1 MTNFYCNNTRREFL
15 AASGSALAISMGG
28 LIPQVLLKA
37 ADADASAGPDNILVV
52 VQLSGGNDGLNTV
65 VPFDHDVYKANR
77 PKLAIDKTEVL
88 KINDQLGFHPAMR
101 GMADLLEGGK
111 LSVIQGVGYPNPNRS
126 HFESM
131 DIWHTCQR
139 KDQVRDA
146 GWLGKYLDGAAE
158 SDVPAIHFGFEKQP
172 FALAGRRVRV
182 PSIES
187 LESFQ
192 LKNVDDES
200 VVNALTKTVRTE
212 GNNLLDFVQ
221 TSAQSALRAS
231 ERIKGLK
238 KANRPSTPFPETR
251 LGEKLER
258 VAQLIAAKLPTRVYY
273 VELDGFD
280 THAKQDASHEGLL
293 RQFSGAVKAF
303 IDEMQ
308 NMGLA
313 DRVMVMAFSEFGRR
327 VEENASNG
335 TDHGTAGPVFLAGS
349 QVKPGLIGE
358 LPNLNNLKNGDLEH
372 HTDFRQVYACVLENW
387 LKTDSQEII
396 GQQYRAVDAIKS

>member
-238 KANRPSTPFPETR
+238 KTNRPSTPFPETR